1 MFAFWPLNVF
11 SAQSRIQARFEI
23 EMGRCEVFRY
33 PTTPERCLPQ
43 PQGVGARAE
52 RENSL
57 LVHGPQSKRPRRK
70 GDAFPC
76 HASSTYHC

>member
-23 EMGRCEVFRY
+23 EMADAKSFVTR
-33 PTTPERCLPQ
+33 PLQRCLPQ